1 MDSYASSPDQ
11 SEEEMIDETSPTG
24 SQLAQQQKEKT
35 FSRCSSWVGIQ
46 NSTVGGNTPPLHPTR
61 ETSSR
66 PPSFTK
72 VAYIVPS
79 VSCGSQR
86 NHSSIGWAQGYE
98 CRAPQFTTIA
108 WAQHSDIP
116 QYPAIDTR
124 KKPKLPKLPTNSVAK
139 DTYSKIRVRLFE
151 SSMKCDWDAAKAIFD
166 QHPDWVRCS
175 IAKEGET
182 ALHFASSKKQ
192 SKHVENFVKNLV
204 DMMEPGDLEL
214 ETVSFSTA
222 LYTAAVA
229 GNIET
234 VKIMVEKNENLLTI
248 MGGNADAKLRMMPLH
263 AAALVG
269 NHEVVKYLYENSNDL
284 NGENWDDKTRSWL
297 LEKCVEGD
305 MFDVALDIVSKYP
318 AHGNTQ
324 VLKILAGKPDA
335 FSERKS
341 NYIKRR
347 MHSDYTKCIEEN
359 AEVPESSAG
368 KPDALSKR
376 ISNYIKR
383 RMHSGNA
390 KVPESSSGKP
400 DALSERKSNYI
411 KRRMHSAFALI
422 GLAGEAYEE
431 TSKALQV
438 LQKIWEHIAEERK
451 TDIDDILRGP
461 LDSQNLSQLLPIQK
475 LIYKHLVNLHEQ
487 TKPKE
492 MTSPQENTYTLLDE
506 LFQKHLKDI
515 IDDIKNFT
523 EKDNITI
530 PRRGGRTIEFQKL
543 INEHIVNIYDEIENI
558 KVLPDAAADEPVDEC
573 QGLQKLIFK
582 HITEMYALLGLNR
595 EKYSSRIPFIAAERG
610 NTNFLVELIHRYPD
624 LICKLN
630 DDKQTIFHIAVKYRH
645 EGIYNLLYEIGSMK
659 DFVIRR
665 EDIDENNMLHLVGKR
680 ATKERLAVVS
690 GPALQM
696 QRELLWFK
704 EVRNMMHPDLRERKN
719 KDGLTPRELF
729 TREHKELI
737 KEGEEWIKGV
747 ASQCMVVAALIAT
760 IVFAAAFTVPGGYNQ
775 NDGIPIFY
783 RKSIFLVFVVADAMS
798 LFLST
803 TSILTFL
810 SILTSRYAE
819 RDFVESLPKKLMLG
833 ISTLFLSITTMM
845 VTFGVSFFILY
856 HKEMKWIPIVISLFA
871 VTPVLLYVVLQYHL
885 LVDVIRSTYG
895 SKYLFKPE
903 KQVLYYENPKF

>member
-1 MDSYASSPDQ
+1 M
-11 SEEEMIDETSPTG
+11 
-24 SQLAQQQKEKT
+24 
-35 FSRCSSWVGIQ
+35 V
-46 NSTVGGNTPPLHPTR
+46 
-61 ETSSR
+61 
-66 PPSFTK
+66 
-72 VAYIVPS
+72 YIAV
-79 VSCGSQR
+79 Q
-86 NHSSIGWAQGYE
+86 Y
-98 CRAPQFTTIA
+98 T
-108 WAQHSDIP
+108 DIP

-124 KKPKLPKLPTNSVAK
+124 EKPNLPTNSLAK
-139 DTYSKIRVRLFE
+139 DTYSEIYVRLFE
-151 SSMKCDWDAAKAIFD
+151 SSMKCDWNAAKAIFD

-175 IAKEGET
+175 ISENGET

-192 SKHVENFVKNLV
+192 SKHVENFVKKLV
-204 DMMEPGDLEL
+204 NIMDPEDLEL
-214 ETVSFSTA
+214 ENKYFSTA

-234 VKIMVEKNENLLTI
+234 VKIMVDKNKKLLTI
-248 MGGNADAKLRMMPLH
+248 MGGNTDAKLRMMPLH

-269 NHEVVKYLYENSNDL
+269 NHEVVKYLYENSNHL
-284 NGENWDDKTRSWL
+284 SGENWDVKTRSWL

-305 MFDVALDIVSKYP
+305 MFDVALDIVTKYP

-347 MHSDYTKCIEEN
+347 MHSDYTKYTEGN
-359 AEVPESSAG
+359 AEVLESSA
-368 KPDALSKR
+368 
-376 ISNYIKR
+376 
-383 RMHSGNA
+383 
-390 KVPESSSGKP
+390 GKP

-422 GLAGEAYEE
+422 GLAGETYEE

-438 LQKIWEHIAEERK
+438 LQKIWEYIAEERK

-487 TKPKE
+487 TKSKE
-492 MTSPQENTYTLLDE
+492 MTSSHQITYTLLDE

-515 IDDIKNFT
+515 NDDIKNFT

-530 PRRGGRTIEFQKL
+530 PRQGGRTIEFQKL
-543 INEHIVNIYDEIENI
+543 IYEHIVNIYDEIENI
-558 KVLPDAAADEPVDEC
+558 KVHPDAAVDELGDEC
-573 QGLQKLIFK
+573 QSLQKLISK

-610 NTNFLVELIHRYPD
+610 NTKFLVELIHRCPD
-624 LICKLN
+624 LIWKVN

-665 EDIDENNMLHLVGKR
+665 EDIDDNNMLHLVGKR
-680 ATKERLAVVS
+680 ATKERLAIVS

-704 EVRNMMHPDLRERKN
+704 EVRNMMHPDFRERKN

-775 NDGIPIFY
+775 NNGIPIFY
-783 RKSIFLVFVVADAMS
+783 RKPIFVVFVVADAMS

-819 RDFVESLPKKLMLG
+819 RDFVDSLPKKLMLG
-833 ISTLFLSITTMM
+833 ISTLFLSITAMM
-845 VTFGVSFFILY
+845 VTFSVSFFILY
-856 HKEMKWIPIVISLFA
+856 HKEMKWIPIVISLVA

-885 LVDVIRSTYG
+885 LMDVLHSTFG

-903 KQVLYYENPKF
+903 KQVLYYENPKV

>member
-1 MDSYASSPDQ
+1 MW
-11 SEEEMIDETSPTG
+11 E
-24 SQLAQQQKEKT
+24 
-35 FSRCSSWVGIQ
+35 
-46 NSTVGGNTPPLHPTR
+46 
-61 ETSSR
+61 
-66 PPSFTK
+66 
-72 VAYIVPS
+72 AYIVPS

-269 NHEVVKYLYENSNDL
+269 NHEVVKYLYENSNDMS
-284 NGENWDDKTRSWL
+284 GENWDCMTRSWL

-335 FSERKS
+335 FSERK
-341 NYIKRR
+341 
-347 MHSDYTKCIEEN
+347 
-359 AEVPESSAG
+359 
-368 KPDALSKR
+368 
-376 ISNYIKR
+376 SNYIKR

-438 LQKIWEHIAEERK
+438 LQKIWEYFAEERK

-760 IVFAAAFTVPGGYNQ
+760 IVFAAAFTVPG
-775 NDGIPIFY
+775 
-783 RKSIFLVFVVADAMS
+783 
-798 LFLST
+798 
-803 TSILTFL
+803 
-810 SILTSRYAE
+810 
-819 RDFVESLPKKLMLG
+819 